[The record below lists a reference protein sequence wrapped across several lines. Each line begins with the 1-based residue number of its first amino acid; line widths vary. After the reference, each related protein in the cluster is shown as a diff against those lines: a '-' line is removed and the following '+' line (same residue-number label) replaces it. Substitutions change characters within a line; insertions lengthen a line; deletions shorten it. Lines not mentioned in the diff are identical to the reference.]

1 MKKLSALCLAGM
13 LCLGLWACSSSEDSS
28 SGDSSGPTKSADTSE
43 EGNKTG
49 KSDSSSGEQETSEN
63 GFPVNMPEFSTTD
76 MDGNKV
82 TNDKAHSED
91 ISFPEFQT

>member
-1 MKKLSALCLAGM
+1 MKKRMKKFKRTLSGREM

-28 SGDSSGPTKSADTSE
+28 SGDSSGPAKSADTSE

-63 GFPVNMPEFSTTD
+63 GFPVSMPEFYD
-76 MDGNKV
+76 DRHGWK
-82 TNDKAHSED
+82 
-91 ISFPEFQT
+91 